1 MLYFSA
7 DDYSQTYFR
16 SLAAIDHAGN
26 VFWPPPTK
34 FRSTCP
40 VDVKYF
46 PFDDQTCNLKLSS
59 WMYDGTKVRSFH
71 SFTELKITFKLC
83 IKQDRTDF
91 RVSPGTFCA
100 FFCQP
105 RQTIF
110 ELLRAC
116 F

>member
-1 MLYFSA
+1 MLLYCSA

-59 WMYDGTKVRSFH
+59 WMYDGTKVRQLSEFR
-71 SFTELKITFKLC
+71 ITIILC
-83 IKQDRTDF
+83 INQDQTDLK
-91 RVSPGTFCA
+91 V
-100 FFCQP
+100 
-105 RQTIF
+105 
-110 ELLRAC
+110 
-116 F
+116 